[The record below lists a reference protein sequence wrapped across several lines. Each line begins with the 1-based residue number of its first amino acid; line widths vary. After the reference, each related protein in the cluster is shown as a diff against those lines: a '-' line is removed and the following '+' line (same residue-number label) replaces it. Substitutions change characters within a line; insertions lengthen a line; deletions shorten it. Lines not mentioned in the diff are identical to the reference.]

1 MADSNFI
8 DYVKVLC
15 RSGKGGA
22 GSRHFYRAKY
32 VPKGGPDG
40 GDGGRGGHIILR
52 GNKNMWTLL
61 PLKFRRHIFAG
72 NGQSGSG
79 GRSFGKDGDDV
90 IIDVPCGTVV
100 FDAETGEFLC
110 EVQDDGQ
117 EVKLLRGGRG
127 GLGNWH
133 FATSTNRTPR
143 YAQPGEPAIEKSVI
157 LELKLLADVGLVG
170 FPNAGKSTLL
180 SAVSAARP
188 KIADYPF
195 TTMEPQLG
203 IVSYRDN
210 RSFVMADIPG
220 IIEGASEGKG
230 LGLRFL
236 RHIERNAVLLFMVPA
251 DADDITAQ
259 YNVLLEELRHFNPQL
274 MDKHRILAIS
284 KSDMLDEELMDE
296 IAKTLPADIPHV
308 FISAVSGQGITELK
322 DTLWR
327 AITDDAN
334 RLATVDIVH
343 RPLDGHH
350 RVREEDE
357 FIFEQEPTADDAE
370 EAEDLQSIDPNTW
383 GDPDDFW
390 EEESSVNDN

>member
-1 MADSNFI
+1 MPQSNFI
-8 DYVKVLC
+8 DYVKILC

-22 GSRHFYRAKY
+22 GSRHFHRAKY

-52 GNKNMWTLL
+52 GNNHMWTLL
-61 PLKFRRHIFAG
+61 PLKYNRHIFAG
-72 NGQSGSG
+72 NGESGSA
-79 GRSFGKDGDDV
+79 GRSFGKDGNDV

-100 FDAETGEFLC
+100 YDAETGEFLC
-110 EVQDDGQ
+110 EVNYDG
-117 EVKLLRGGRG
+117 EEIKLLRGGRG

-133 FATSTNRTPR
+133 FKSATNRTPR
-143 YAQPGEPAIEKSVI
+143 YAQPGEPAIEKTVV
-157 LELKLLADVGLVG
+157 LELKMLADVGLVG

-180 SAVSAARP
+180 SALSAAKP

-203 IVSYRDN
+203 IVAYRNN

-251 DADDITAQ
+251 DADDITAA
-259 YNVLLEELRHFNPQL
+259 YHVLLNELQQFNPQL
-274 MDKHRILAIS
+274 MDKERILAIS
-284 KSDMLDEELMDE
+284 KSDMLDDELIEEIE
-296 IAKTLPADIPHV
+296 KTLPPDIPHV
-308 FISAVSGQGITELK
+308 FISAVTGYGIDKLK
-322 DTLWR
+322 DILWS
-327 AITDDAN
+327 AINDDRN
-334 RLATVDIVH
+334 RIATPSITH
-343 RPLDGHH
+343 RPLDVHH

-357 FIFEQEPTADDAE
+357 FIFDKPEIEDEP
-370 EAEDLQSIDPNTW
+370 
-383 GDPDDFW
+383 
-390 EEESSVNDN
+390 EEEIWDEDDDNGEDWDELDWEYTPDENK